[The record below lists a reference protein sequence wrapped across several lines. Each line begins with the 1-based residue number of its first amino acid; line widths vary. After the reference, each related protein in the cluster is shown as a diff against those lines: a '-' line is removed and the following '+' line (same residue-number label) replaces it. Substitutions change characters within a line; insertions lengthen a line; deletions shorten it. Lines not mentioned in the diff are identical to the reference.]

1 MGEAFITR
9 RGGGTPYAVIGVT
22 YPSGSVC
29 TCTSGTLTLTAKDTS
44 GKALFVIPS
53 AGTWTVKAVKG
64 SQSKSVAVKI
74 TTEGQVETVTLTYE
88 LILFD
93 GTNGGDNTAVTGGW
107 TLTTGDGDNGNEVS
121 AESIYICNGGGEDV
135 GSYYGGTSSATT
147 KNKIDMN
154 NYTICR
160 VTVTSASEDSKIIVG
175 AASLTISKAGTYDLD
190 ISAISNSTTVQL
202 SVTRPYGTWNG
213 YKMKTTNITLL

>member
-1 MGEAFITR
+1 MIAVPVGI
-9 RGGGTPYAVIGVT
+9 GSGKVYAVIGVT
-22 YPSGSVC
+22 YPAGSTC
-29 TCTSGTLTLTAKDTS
+29 TCTNGSTTLKAKDTT
-44 GKALFVIPS
+44 GKALFVIPT

-64 SQSKSVAVKI
+64 SQSKSVAVSI
-74 TTEGQVETVTLTYE
+74 TAEGQVATVTLLYE
-88 LILFD
+88 LVLFD
-93 GTNGGDNTAVTGGW
+93 GSNGGDNTAVTGGW
-107 TLTTGDGDNGNEVS
+107 TLTTGNGDNGNEVS
-121 AESIYICNGGGEDV
+121 ATSIYIRNGGGEDV

-160 VTVTSASEDSKIIVG
+160 ATVESASSDSKVIVG

-190 ISAISNSTTVQL
+190 ISAISDSATVQL

-213 YKMKTTNITLL
+213 YSMRTINITLL

>member
-1 MGEAFITR
+1 MIFVLS
-9 RGGGTPYAVIGVT
+9 GGTGKPYAVIGVT
-22 YPSGSVC
+22 YPSGSTC
-29 TCTSGTLTLTAKDTS
+29 TCTNGSKTLTAKDTT
-44 GKALFVIPS
+44 GKAMFIIPS

-64 SQSKSVAVKI
+64 SQSKSVAVSI
-74 TTEGQVETVTLTYE
+74 TAEGQVATVTLLYE
-88 LILFD
+88 LVLFD
-93 GTNGGDNTAVTGGW
+93 GSNGGDNTAVTGGW
-107 TLTTGDGDNGNEVS
+107 TLTTGNGDNGNEVS
-121 AESIYICNGGGEDV
+121 ATSIYIRNGGGEDV

-160 VTVTSASEDSKIIVG
+160 ATVESASSDSKIIVG

-190 ISAISNSTTVQL
+190 ISAISDSATVQL

-213 YKMKTTNITLL
+213 YSMRTTNIALL

>member
-1 MGEAFITR
+1 MANIYVSS
-9 RGGGTPYAVIGVT
+9 GTSFSATISIT
-22 YPSGSVC
+22 YPAGSTCTVSNYKKTWTAPNTSGSW
-29 TCTSGTLTLTAKDTS
+29 TF
-44 GKALFVIPS
+44 KAHEV
-53 AGTWTVKAVKG
+53 GVYTVKAVKG
-64 SQSKSVAVKI
+64 SQTKSQNVSI
-74 TTEGQVETVTLTYE
+74 TAEGQVATVTLLYE
-88 LILFD
+88 LVLFD
-93 GTNGGDNTAVTGGW
+93 GSNGGDNTAVTGGW
-107 TLTTGDGDNGNEVS
+107 TLTTGGGDNGNEVS

-213 YKMKTTNITLL
+213 YKMETTNITLL